1 MAIHLTLVPL
11 ENNSIAQRQKSE
23 YTMYS
28 SSRRNNILLKGKA
41 HATVYFFLC
50 LTNSANM
57 HIAII

>member
-28 SSRRNNILLKGKA
+28 SRRNNILLKGKA
-41 HATVYFFLC
+41 HAAIYFFLC